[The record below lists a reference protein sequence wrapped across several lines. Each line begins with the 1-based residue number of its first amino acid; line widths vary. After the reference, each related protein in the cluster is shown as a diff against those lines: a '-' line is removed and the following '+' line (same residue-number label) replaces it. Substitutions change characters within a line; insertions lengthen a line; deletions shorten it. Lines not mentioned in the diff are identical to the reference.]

1 MARILIKETTSMERI
16 EIVKDA
22 LDGEYDDFYDD
33 YVSGKKELAELN
45 REFSEKHDYST
56 ALRSCTG
63 YTT

>member
-45 REFSEKHDYST
+45 MEFSST
-56 ALRSCTG
+56 VKSE
-63 YTT
+63 